1 MMALTDDEKATLE
14 ALNKKANEPDD
25 ADDYEVEMTDENNRT
40 IRVPYSKG
48 KGLLAKWGFDLED
61 LPKPQGDGTPGDGGN
76 TDGGNDGAGK
86 SAGNGGKP
94 ANATGTG
101 YFAKK

>member
-1 MMALTDDEKATLE
+1 MALTDDEKELLAKLT
-14 ALNKKANEPDD
+14 KKAEEPDD

-48 KGLLAKWGFDLED
+48 KGLLAKWGFNLDE
-61 LPKPQGDGTPGDGGN
+61 LPKPEGDGAPGGATGDGGN
-76 TDGGNDGAGK
+76 PDGAGK
-86 SAGNGGKP
+86 APAGNGKP
-94 ANATGTG
+94 AGTPG

>member
-48 KGLLAKWGFDLED
+48 KGLLAKWGFDLD
-61 LPKPQGDGTPGDGGN
+61 DMPKPVDDGKPADDGKPTGD
-76 TDGGNDGAGK
+76 
-86 SAGNGGKP
+86 GKP